1 MFSENFCP
9 CLRKAVAE
17 SGCVIAPEGC
27 ACRSG
32 KMFCVLFQLSLR
44 MVVAKYSDHCVPF
57 AIFCKRGKAPLDSL
71 SGGGRAGHRILHR
84 SSATR
89 IPSAH
94 RHPGSRGLLPVPL
107 SSACPGF
114 STGRVCCVSK
124 VCDTVW
130 YIVWAKCVTLC
141 AQSVAHI
148 LYRLTIVF
156 S

>member
-1 MFSENFCP
+1 MFSGNFCP

-44 MVVAKYSDHCVPF
+44 MVVAKYSDHLRSLRHILQKGQSPSWLPF
-57 AIFCKRGKAPLDSL
+57 RG
-71 SGGGRAGHRILHR
+71 RCGHGILQW
-84 SSATR
+84 SFATR